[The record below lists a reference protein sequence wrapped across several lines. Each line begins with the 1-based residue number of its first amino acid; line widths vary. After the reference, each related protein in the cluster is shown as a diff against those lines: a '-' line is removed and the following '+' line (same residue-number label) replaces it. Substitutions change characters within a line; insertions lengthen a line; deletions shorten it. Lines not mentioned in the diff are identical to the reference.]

1 MHFLPLRRFLRIRLI
16 PLVLLAAAACQP
28 PDSGLPTDP
37 TDSPTALMASM
48 SSSVPAGCNSETL
61 YKFYR
66 GCWST
71 GQTIRLQPVSSSF
84 SDDLNAAVDDWN
96 EYLAQDASAPRFAVA
111 AAGQPFDVHVTAVE
125 SGSAYCG
132 EFSIGSLDS
141 IRILS
146 MSGTCNSNAHNGSW
160 GAAMRQEMAGI
171 IGWSE
176 AVEGAGSAQFEPGF
190 TTLCV
195 LHLVK
200 PAELPDRKINEQV
213 CVHEAEGVILAYR
226 GLDHTVGFDRM
237 FRDTVYMHVT
247 VKNAPSTLPVG
258 QSVQLVADTFYSG
271 GFGTGGMPAM
281 QAASGHIPVAKPT
294 TGAVEWRTT
303 ALTLVS
309 HVGGGVFQGVAQG
322 TAYAAARPSGS
333 PSTYTRWWL
342 PFKER
347 GDSVA
352 LVVPAPP
359 PPPPPPPFQV
369 DSIGT
374 DQMPITVA
382 TYHTFTARV
391 VSQPSGSLS
400 TRWIVTDSR
409 TPSQSDTI
417 TVSGNTLSRFIE
429 QGSYAISFTVR
440 PVAGGTTGLAA
451 TQDIPVCATPSEN
464 LWGGTKQGGGSTN
477 ATPGCENYQ

>member
-1 MHFLPLRRFLRIRLI
+1 MHSLPAPPLHRFLRNRLI

-48 SSSVPAGCNSETL
+48 SSSVPSVCSSETTYL
-61 YKFYR
+61 FYR
-66 GCWST
+66 DCWSS
-71 GQTIRLQPVSSSF
+71 GQTIRLQPVASPTF
-84 SDDLNAAVDDWN
+84 EAQLAAAVDDWN
-96 EYLAQDASAPRFAVA
+96 QYLTQDASAPRFAVA

-132 EFSIGSLDS
+132 EFSIASLDS

-146 MSGTCNSNAHNGSW
+146 MTGTCNPNAHNGSW

-176 AVEGAGSAQFEPGF
+176 SVEGAGSAQFESEL
-190 TTLCV
+190 TTQCV
-195 LHLVK
+195 LHLIK

-213 CVHEAEGVILAYR
+213 CVHEAEGAILAYR
-226 GLDHTVGFDRM
+226 GFDHTVGFDRM

-294 TGAVEWRTT
+294 NGNVEWRST
-303 ALTLVS
+303 APTFVTHL
-309 HVGGGVFQGVAQG
+309 GGGLFRGEAQG
-322 TAYAAARPSGS
+322 TSYAAARPSGA
-333 PSTYTRWWL
+333 PSTNTRWWL
-342 PFKER
+342 PFQER

-359 PPPPPPPFQV
+359 DPPDPPAFQV

-374 DQMPITVA
+374 SPMPIVEA
-382 TYHTFTARV
+382 GSHLFSARV
-391 VSQPSGSLS
+391 LS
-400 TRWIVTDSR
+400 APER
-409 TPSQSDTI
+409 
-417 TVSGNTLSRFIE
+417 
-429 QGSYAISFTVR
+429 
-440 PVAGGTTGLAA
+440 
-451 TQDIPVCATPSEN
+451 
-464 LWGGTKQGGGSTN
+464 
-477 ATPGCENYQ
+477 